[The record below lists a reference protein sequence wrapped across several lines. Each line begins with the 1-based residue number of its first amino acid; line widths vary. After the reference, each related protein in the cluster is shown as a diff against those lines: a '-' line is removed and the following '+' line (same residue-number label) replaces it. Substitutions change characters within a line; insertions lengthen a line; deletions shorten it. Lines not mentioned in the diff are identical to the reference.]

1 MNKSNAINPL
11 TGMPPTNNQKKG
23 LSSWRNFFPINNLL
37 GKSEDPQ
44 LKRGITRN
52 LGHRSLQA
60 PSKPV
65 RRVIM
70 NNRDNDSNV
79 LNMPNASNASNA
91 SNAFNPATKLAFR
104 KSARKSTRK
113 SARKSQRKSRRR

>member
-1 MNKSNAINPL
+1 MNNINPL

-23 LSSWRNFFPINNLL
+23 LTSWRNFFPINNLL

-65 RRVIM
+65 RQVIM
-70 NNRDNDSNV
+70 NNGENDSNHT
-79 LNMPNASNASNA
+79 NMPNASNAS
-91 SNAFNPATKLAFR
+91 NPATKLAFR
-104 KSARKSTRK
+104 KSQRKSQRK
-113 SARKSQRKSRRR
+113 SRRKSQRKSRRRY

>member
-1 MNKSNAINPL
+1 MNKINPL

-23 LSSWRNFFPINNLL
+23 LTSWRNFFPINNLL

-79 LNMPNASNASNA
+79 PNMPNAPNAS
-91 SNAFNPATKLAFR
+91 NPATKLQFR
-104 KSARKSTRK
+104 KSSRKSQRK
-113 SARKSQRKSRRR
+113 TQRKSRRRY